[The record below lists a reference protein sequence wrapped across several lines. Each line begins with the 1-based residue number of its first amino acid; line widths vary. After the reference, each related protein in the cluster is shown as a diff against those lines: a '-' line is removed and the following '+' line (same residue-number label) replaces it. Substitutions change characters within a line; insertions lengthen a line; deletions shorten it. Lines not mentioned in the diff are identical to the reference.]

1 MLGPL
6 PARSTAVPGFHITT
20 QDDLPGPDGDEPY
33 GLFVNETEYGN
44 RRFLRTNV
52 LSARPDLKK
61 YTALR
66 FRQEVMRHADAIAP
80 GEDVVVVFM
89 EALELEPP
97 LRPSLDVITLL
108 RQWTRLTGEKLS
120 DTPACS
126 VEISPLAPPQP
137 PRKPQPSVQEWL
149 VLHERGVIDGAELR
163 QQLGIDGAA
172 AA

>member
-97 LRPSLDVITLL
+97 LRPSLDVITRWSAPVLL
-108 RQWTRLTGEKLS
+108 TATNSSSCGAQHTDRQT
-120 DTPACS
+120 
-126 VEISPLAPPQP
+126 
-137 PRKPQPSVQEWL
+137 
-149 VLHERGVIDGAELR
+149 
-163 QQLGIDGAA
+163 
-172 AA
+172 

>member
-6 PARSTAVPGFHITT
+6 PERSTSVPGFHITT

-33 GLFVNETEYGN
+33 VLFVNETEYGN

-66 FRQEVMRHADAIAP
+66 FEQDVKRHPDAARPLQE
-80 GEDVVVVFM
+80 VFM

-97 LRPSLDVITLL
+97 LTLVC
-108 RQWTRLTGEKLS
+108 S
-120 DTPACS
+120 DIHLEMDGYP
-126 VEISPLAPPQP
+126 VEQGAVTEIPL
-137 PRKPQPSVQEWL
+137 L
-149 VLHERGVIDGAELR
+149 
-163 QQLGIDGAA
+163 
-172 AA
+172 